1 MLYLNHL
8 IVSTRNSN
16 MIIDAIIPTTRHK
29 EMMKRAKY
37 NASLIGNRKIENKNM
52 LVTKST
58 EQSFKR

>member
-1 MLYLNHL
+1 
-8 IVSTRNSN
+8 

-37 NASLIGNRKIENKNM
+37 KESLIGNRKIENKNT
-52 LVTKST
+52 LVTKSI